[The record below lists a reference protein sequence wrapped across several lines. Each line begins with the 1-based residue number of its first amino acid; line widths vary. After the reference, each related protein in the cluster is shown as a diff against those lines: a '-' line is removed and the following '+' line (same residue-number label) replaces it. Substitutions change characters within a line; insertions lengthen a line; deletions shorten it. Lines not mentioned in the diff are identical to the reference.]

1 MRISTI
7 WYTFKQGFKNIK
19 RNWTFSLAS
28 VITMAACILLFG
40 IFYSIIN
47 NVNHIAQRI
56 EQDVPVTVFFEEGTT
71 EEQMQQ
77 TGAEIEQGPEVAR
90 TEFISADAAWE
101 EFKDL
106 YFQGS
111 EAAEGFKDDNPLAN
125 SASYRV
131 YVNEIEK
138 QAELVE
144 YIETL
149 PNVRSVEQSETAA
162 QTLGSFNKLVSYVSI
177 AIIVILLIVSVFLI
191 GNTVSMG
198 ISVRKEEIAI
208 MKMIGATDFFVRA
221 PFLLEGMILG
231 FIGAAIPLVGLY
243 FGYGKAVEYVLNKF
257 NVLTGVVD
265 FIPVGEIYMVLVPVG
280 LILAMG
286 IGLLGSTV
294 IERKHLR
301 V

>member
-1 MRISTI
+1 M
-7 WYTFKQGFKNIK
+7 
-19 RNWTFSLAS
+19 
-28 VITMAACILLFG
+28 
-40 IFYSIIN
+40 
-47 NVNHIAQRI
+47 
-56 EQDVPVTVFFEEGTT
+56 
-71 EEQMQQ
+71 
-77 TGAEIEQGPEVAR
+77 
-90 TEFISADAAWE
+90 
-101 EFKDL
+101 
-106 YFQGS
+106 
-111 EAAEGFKDDNPLAN
+111 
-125 SASYRV
+125 
-131 YVNEIEK
+131 
-138 QAELVE
+138 
-144 YIETL
+144 
-149 PNVRSVEQSETAA
+149 
-162 QTLGSFNKLVSYVSI
+162 
-177 AIIVILLIVSVFLI
+177 ILLIVSVFLI

-294 IERKHLR
+294 IVRKHLR

>member
-7 WYTFKQGFKNIK
+7 WYTLKQGFKNIR
-19 RNWTFSLAS
+19 RNWTFSLAL

-47 NVNHIAQRI
+47 NVNHIAQKI
-56 EQDVPVTVFFEEGTT
+56 EQDVPVTVFFDEGTT

-77 TGAEIEQGPEVAR
+77 VGEQIAQRPEVAR

-101 EFKDL
+101 EFSEL
-106 YFQGS
+106 YFEGS

-131 YVNEIEK
+131 YMKEIEK
-138 QAELVE
+138 QTALVE

-149 PNVRSVEQSETAA
+149 DHVRSVEQSETAA

-177 AIIVILLIVSVFLI
+177 AIIAILLLVSVFLI
-191 GNTVSMG
+191 GNTVSTG
-198 ISVRKEEIAI
+198 ISVRKEEISI

-243 FGYGKAVEYVLNKF
+243 FGYGQAVEYVLNKF

-265 FIPVGEIYMVLVPVG
+265 FIPVGQIYMVLVPVG

-286 IGLLGSTV
+286 IGLLGSFV
-294 IERKHLR
+294 MVRKHLR